1 MNISVIS
8 RGKGRSAVG
17 ASAYR
22 AGEKITNEYDGLTH
36 DYTNKKGIEYT
47 EVILPENAPK
57 AFKDRKILWNEVE
70 KIEKSIKA
78 QLSREVE
85 IALPKE
91 LSLEENI
98 NLLKE
103 YAKENFVDNGMCA
116 DIAVHDKKDGNP
128 HAHIM
133 LTMRPIQENGEWGG
147 KSKKEYTLDKDGEKI
162 YDKKKKTY
170 KCKTIKTTNW
180 DEKET
185 LGKWRENWAIKVNER
200 LLANKIYE
208 KISHLSL
215 EEQGIERIPQIHIGP
230 TAAAIEK
237 NGSSS
242 DRATMNRA
250 IKKENQ
256 RIEQIKLEV
265 KECKIE
271 ANDVQKNIEYLEKAK
286 ALEEKNKQIEKKK
299 EKAIPEEKELVKIS
313 QEKEEPKEIKK
324 EVSYEDIENKYIELK
339 KATKLKIQKHNNV
352 CEQWK
357 EEKNSLLEI
366 EKSKES
372 FEKMKEKRNELISEK
387 ESLKLWNFNRKKEIE
402 LEIEKYDNS
411 IKQAESNFKN
421 KFGIDIKD
429 DESINELKVSKD
441 TNMQLYQLFIVSE
454 RERITEKKEEIK
466 KLELELGISLEEKK
480 SVEKK
485 GIFANLQE
493 IKVEKFNSNK
503 SSEKNKIKN
512 FDRER

>member
-1 MNISVIS
+1 MAIFHMNISVIS

-22 AGEKITNEYDGLTH
+22 AGEKIENEYDGLTH

-47 EVILPENAPK
+47 EVILPENAPE

-70 KIEKSIKA
+70 KIEKSIKS
-78 QLSREVE
+78 QLAREVE
-85 IALPKE
+85 MALPKE

-103 YAKENFVDNGMCA
+103 YVQENFVKSGMCA

-147 KSKKEYTLDKDGEKI
+147 KSKKEYTLDKDGKKI

-170 KCKTIKTTNW
+170 KCKTIKSTNW

-200 LLANKIYE
+200 LLANKIHE

-237 NGSSS
+237 NGSCC
-242 DRATMNRA
+242 RATMNRV

-256 RIEQIKLEV
+256 RIEQIKLEE

-271 ANDVQKNIEYLEKAK
+271 AHDVQKNIEYLEKVK
-286 ALEEKNKQIEKKK
+286 ALEEKNKQIEK
-299 EKAIPEEKELVKIS
+299 EKAIPE
-313 QEKEEPKEIKK
+313 EEPKEIKK
-324 EVSYEDIENKYIELK
+324 ELSYEDIENKYIKLK
-339 KATKLKIQKHNNV
+339 KATKLRIQKYNNV

-357 EEKNSLLEI
+357 EEKSSLLEI

-372 FEKMKEKRNELISEK
+372 FEKMKEKRNEIISEK

-411 IKQAESNFKN
+411 IEQAESNFK
-421 KFGIDIKD
+421 KSFGIDIKD
-429 DESINELKVSKD
+429 DESIQELKESKD
-441 TNMQLYQLFIVSE
+441 MHIKLYELFIVSE
-454 RERITEKKEEIK
+454 RERITENKEYIK
-466 KLELELGISLEEKK
+466 ELELELGISLDEKK
-480 SVEKK
+480 TFEKK
-485 GIFANLQE
+485 GIFANLEE
-493 IKVEKFNSNK
+493 IRRGKKDNLNK
-503 SSEKNKIKN
+503 CSEKTKRKN
-512 FDRER
+512 IDRER

>member
-1 MNISVIS
+1 MAIFHMNISVIS

-17 ASAYR
+17 AIAYR
-22 AGEKITNEYDGLTH
+22 AGEKIENEYDGLTH

-47 EVILPENAPK
+47 EVILPENAPET
-57 AFKDRKILWNEVE
+57 FKDRKILWNEVE
-70 KIEKSIKA
+70 KIEKSIKS
-78 QLSREVE
+78 QLAREVE
-85 IALPKE
+85 MALPKE

-103 YAKENFVDNGMCA
+103 YVKENFVDNGMCA

-133 LTMRPIQENGEWGG
+133 LTMRPIQQNGEWGG
-147 KSKKEYTLDKDGEKI
+147 KSKKEYTLDKDGKKI

-170 KCKTIKTTNW
+170 ACKTIKSTNW

-185 LGKWRENWAIKVNER
+185 LEKWRENWAIKVNER
-200 LLANKIYE
+200 LLANKIHE

-286 ALEEKNKQIEKKK
+286 ALEEKNKQIKK
-299 EKAIPEEKELVKIS
+299 EKAIPEEEL
-313 QEKEEPKEIKK
+313 KEIKK
-324 EVSYEDIENKYIELK
+324 ELSYEDIENKYIELK
-339 KATKLKIQKHNNV
+339 KATKLKIQKYNNV

-357 EEKNSLLEI
+357 EEKSNLLEI
-366 EKSKES
+366 EQSKES
-372 FEKMKEKRNELISEK
+372 FEKMKKERDELISEK
-387 ESLKLWNFNRKKEIE
+387 ESLKLWNFNKKKEIE
-402 LEIEKYDNS
+402 LKIENYDNS
-411 IKQAESNFKN
+411 TEQAESNFKN
-421 KFGIDIKD
+421 KFEIDIKD
-429 DESINELKVSKD
+429 DESIQELKESKD
-441 TNMQLYQLFIVSE
+441 MHIKLYELFIFSE
-454 RERITEKKEEIK
+454 RKRITENKEEIK
-466 KLELELGISLEEKK
+466 NLELELGISLEEKK
-480 SVEKK
+480 LVEKK
-485 GIFANLQE
+485 GIFANLEE
-493 IKVEKFNSNK
+493 IRAEKSNSNK
-503 SSEKNKIKN
+503 SSEKTKRKS
-512 FDRER
+512 FDREK

>member
-47 EVILPENAPK
+47 EVILPENAPE

-70 KIEKSIKA
+70 KIEKSSKA

-103 YAKENFVDNGMCA
+103 YVKENFVDNGMCA

-147 KSKKEYTLDKDGEKI
+147 KSKKEYTLDKDGKKI

-170 KCKTIKTTNW
+170 KCKTIKATNW

-185 LGKWRENWAIKVNER
+185 LGKWREDWEIKVNER
-200 LLANKIYE
+200 LSANKIYE

-215 EEQGIERIPQIHIGP
+215 EKQGIERIPQIHIGP
-230 TAAAIEK
+230 TAAAIKK
-237 NGSSS
+237 NGSCS

-271 ANDVQKNIEYLEKAK
+271 ANDVQKNIEYLEKVK
-286 ALEEKNKQIEKKK
+286 ALEEKDKQIKK
-299 EKAIPEEKELVKIS
+299 EKAIPEEEL
-313 QEKEEPKEIKK
+313 KEIKK
-324 EVSYEDIENKYIELK
+324 ELSYEDIENKYIELK
-339 KATKLKIQKHNNV
+339 KETKLRIQKYNNV

-357 EEKNSLLEI
+357 EEKSSLLEI

-372 FEKMKEKRNELISEK
+372 FEKMKKERDELISEK
-387 ESLKLWNFNRKKEIE
+387 ESLKLWNFNKKKEIE
-402 LEIEKYDNS
+402 LKIEKYDNS
-411 IKQAESNFKN
+411 IEQAESNFKKN
-421 KFGIDIKD
+421 FGIDIRD
-429 DESINELKVSKD
+429 DESIQELKESKD
-441 TNMQLYQLFIVSE
+441 MHIQLYELFIVSE
-454 RERITEKKEEIK
+454 RERITENKEEIK

-480 SVEKK
+480 PVEKK
-485 GIFANLQE
+485 GIFANIE
-493 IKVEKFNSNK
+493 EVRGEKNNSNINK
-503 SSEKNKIKN
+503 GSEKTKRKN
-512 FDRER
+512 IYRDR

>member
-22 AGEKITNEYDGLTH
+22 AGEKITNEYDGITH

-70 KIEKSIKA
+70 KIEKSSKA

-103 YAKENFVDNGMCA
+103 YVLENFVKSGMCA

-147 KSKKEYTLDKDGEKI
+147 KSKKEYTLDKDGKKI

-170 KCKTIKTTNW
+170 KCKTIKATNW

-200 LLANKIYE
+200 LLANNIQE

-271 ANDVQKNIEYLEKAK
+271 ANDVQKNIEYLEKVK
-286 ALEEKNKQIEKKK
+286 ALEEKE
-299 EKAIPEEKELVKIS
+299 PVKTS

-324 EVSYEDIENKYIELK
+324 EVSYKDIENKYIELK
-339 KATKLKIQKHNNV
+339 KATKLKIQKYNNV

-357 EEKNSLLEI
+357 EEKSSLLEI
-366 EKSKES
+366 EQSKES
-372 FEKMKEKRNELISEK
+372 FEKMKKERDELISEK
-387 ESLKLWNFNRKKEIE
+387 ESLKLWNFNKKKEIE
-402 LEIEKYDNS
+402 LKIENYDNS
-411 IKQAESNFKN
+411 IEQAESNFKN
-421 KFGIDIKD
+421 KFQIDIKN
-429 DESINELKVSKD
+429 DESIQELKENKD
-441 TNMQLYQLFIVSE
+441 MHIQLYELFIFSE
-454 RERITEKKEEIK
+454 RKRITENKEEIK
-466 KLELELGISLEEKK
+466 NLELELGISLEEKK
-480 SVEKK
+480 GVIAQMEEIRAEKK
-485 GIFANLQE
+485 
-493 IKVEKFNSNK
+493 NSNK
-503 SSEKNKIKN
+503 SSEKTKRKT

>member
-1 MNISVIS
+1 MAIFHMNISVIS

-22 AGEKITNEYDGLTH
+22 AGEKITNEYDGITH

-70 KIEKSIKA
+70 KIEKSSKA

-103 YAKENFVDNGMCA
+103 YVLENFVKSGMCA

-147 KSKKEYTLDKDGEKI
+147 KSKKEYTLDKDGKKI

-170 KCKTIKTTNW
+170 KCKTIKATNW

-200 LLANKIYE
+200 LLANNIQE

-271 ANDVQKNIEYLEKAK
+271 ANDVQKNIEYLEKVK
-286 ALEEKNKQIEKKK
+286 ALEEKE
-299 EKAIPEEKELVKIS
+299 PVKTS

-324 EVSYEDIENKYIELK
+324 EVSYKDIENKYIELK
-339 KATKLKIQKHNNV
+339 KATKLKIQKYNNV

-357 EEKNSLLEI
+357 EEKSSLLEI
-366 EKSKES
+366 EQSKES
-372 FEKMKEKRNELISEK
+372 FEKMKKERDELISEK
-387 ESLKLWNFNRKKEIE
+387 ESLKLWNFNKKKEIE
-402 LEIEKYDNS
+402 LKIENYDNS
-411 IKQAESNFKN
+411 IEQAESNFKN
-421 KFGIDIKD
+421 KFQIDIKN
-429 DESINELKVSKD
+429 DESIQELKENKD
-441 TNMQLYQLFIVSE
+441 MHIQLYELFIFSE
-454 RERITEKKEEIK
+454 RKRITENKEEIK
-466 KLELELGISLEEKK
+466 NLELELGISLEEKK
-480 SVEKK
+480 GVIAQMEEIRAEKK
-485 GIFANLQE
+485 
-493 IKVEKFNSNK
+493 NSNK
-503 SSEKNKIKN
+503 SSEKTKRKT

>member
-1 MNISVIS
+1 MAIYHCSVSMIS

-22 AGEKITNEYDGLTH
+22 SGEKITNEYDGITH

-47 EVILPENAPK
+47 EIILPKNAPK
-57 AFKDRKILWNEVE
+57 EFNDRKILWNEVE
-70 KIEKSIKA
+70 KSETRINSQTA
-78 QLSREVE
+78 REVE
-85 IALPKE
+85 VALPKE
-91 LSLEENI
+91 LTREEQI
-98 NLLKE
+98 YLLKD
-103 YAKENFVDNGMCA
+103 YVQENFVKLGMCA
-116 DIAVHDKKDGNP
+116 DIAIHDKKDGNP

-133 LTMRPIQENGEWGG
+133 LTTREVDSTGFTKKNRDWNNKANLEKWR
-147 KSKKEYTLDKDGEKI
+147 KSWAEKI
-162 YDKKKKTY
+162 
-170 KCKTIKTTNW
+170 
-180 DEKET
+180 
-185 LGKWRENWAIKVNER
+185 NER
-200 LLANKIYE
+200 LLANNIQE

-215 EEQGIERIPQIHIGP
+215 KEQGIERIPQIHIGP

-237 NGSSS
+237 NGSCS

-299 EKAIPEEKELVKIS
+299 EKTIPEEKELAEIAQK
-313 QEKEEPKEIKK
+313 KEEPKEIKK
-324 EVSYEDIENKYIELK
+324 EFSYEEIENKYIELK
-339 KATKLKIQKHNNV
+339 KATKLRIQKYNNV

-357 EEKNSLLEI
+357 EEKSSLLEI
-366 EKSKES
+366 EQSKES

-411 IKQAESNFKN
+411 IEQAESKFKN
-421 KFGIDIKD
+421 KFEIDIRD
-429 DESINELKVSKD
+429 DESIQELKESKD
-441 TNMQLYQLFIVSE
+441 MHIQLYELFIVSE
-454 RERITEKKEEIK
+454 RERITENKEEIK
-466 KLELELGISLEEKK
+466 NLELELGISLEEKK
-480 SVEKK
+480 
-485 GIFANLQE
+485 GIFAHIE
-493 IKVEKFNSNK
+493 KIRVVEKNNSNK
-503 SSEKNKIKN
+503 VLDRNRKKN
-512 FDRER
+512 FDMER

>member
-1 MNISVIS
+1 MSVGVIS

-22 AGEKITNEYDGLTH
+22 SGEKIENEYDGLTH

-47 EVILPENAPK
+47 EVILPENAPE
-57 AFKDRKILWNEVE
+57 AFRDRKILWNEVE
-70 KIEKSIKA
+70 KIEKSIKS
-78 QLSREVE
+78 QLAREVE
-85 IALPKE
+85 MALPKE

-103 YAKENFVDNGMCA
+103 YVQENFVKSGMCA
-116 DIAVHDKKDGNP
+116 DIAIHDKKDGNP

-147 KSKKEYTLDKDGEKI
+147 KSKKEYTLDKDGKKI

-170 KCKTIKTTNW
+170 KCKTIKATNW

-185 LGKWRENWAIKVNER
+185 LGKWREDWAIKVNER

-237 NGSSS
+237 NGNSS
-242 DRATMNRA
+242 DRANMNRA

-271 ANDVQKNIEYLEKAK
+271 VHDVQKNIEYLEKAK
-286 ALEEKNKQIEKKK
+286 ALEEKNKQIEK
-299 EKAIPEEKELVKIS
+299 EKAIPEEK
-313 QEKEEPKEIKK
+313 PKEIKK
-324 EVSYEDIENKYIELK
+324 ELSYEDIENKYIELK
-339 KATKLKIQKHNNV
+339 KETKLKIQKHNNV

-357 EEKNSLLEI
+357 EEKSSLLEI

-411 IKQAESNFKN
+411 IEQAESNFKKN
-421 KFGIDIKD
+421 FGIDIKD
-429 DESINELKVSKD
+429 DEFIQELKESKD
-441 TNMQLYQLFIVSE
+441 MHIQLYELFIVKE
-454 RERITEKKEEIK
+454 RERITKNKEEIK
-466 KLELELGISLEEKK
+466 NLELELGINLEDKNP
-480 SVEKK
+480 VEKK

-493 IKVEKFNSNK
+493 IKEEKKNLNN
-503 SSEKNKIKN
+503 SSEKTKRKS

>member
-1 MNISVIS
+1 MAIFHMNISVIS

-22 AGEKITNEYDGLTH
+22 AGEKITNEYDGITH

-70 KIEKSIKA
+70 KIEKSSKA

-103 YAKENFVDNGMCA
+103 YVLENFVKSGMCA

-147 KSKKEYTLDKDGEKI
+147 KSKKEYTLDKDGKKI

-170 KCKTIKTTNW
+170 KCKTIKATNW

-200 LLANKIYE
+200 LLANKIQE

-265 KECKIE
+265 KKCKIE

-286 ALEEKNKQIEKKK
+286 ALEEKE
-299 EKAIPEEKELVKIS
+299 PVKTS
-313 QEKEEPKEIKK
+313 QEKEEPKEIKT
-324 EVSYEDIENKYIELK
+324 ELSYEDIENKYIELK
-339 KATKLKIQKHNNV
+339 KATKLKIQKYNNV

-357 EEKNSLLEI
+357 EEKSSLLEI
-366 EKSKES
+366 EQSKES
-372 FEKMKEKRNELISEK
+372 FEKMKKERDELISEK

-402 LEIEKYDNS
+402 LKIEKYDNS

-421 KFGIDIKD
+421 KFEIDIKD
-429 DESINELKVSKD
+429 DESIQELKESKD
-441 TNMQLYQLFIVSE
+441 MHIKLYELFIFSE
-454 RERITEKKEEIK
+454 RKRITESKEEIK
-466 KLELELGISLEEKK
+466 NLELELGISLEEKK
-480 SVEKK
+480 
-485 GIFANLQE
+485 GIFAHIE
-493 IKVEKFNSNK
+493 KIRVVEKNNSNK
-503 SSEKNKIKN
+503 VLDRNRKKN
-512 FDRER
+512 FDMER

>member
-1 MNISVIS
+1 MAIFHMNISVIS

-47 EVILPENAPK
+47 EVILPENAPEV
-57 AFKDRKILWNEVE
+57 FKDRKILWNEVE
-70 KIEKSIKA
+70 KIEKSIKS
-78 QLSREVE
+78 QLAREVE
-85 IALPKE
+85 VALPKE
-91 LSLEENI
+91 LTREEQI
-98 NLLKE
+98 YLLKE
-103 YAKENFVDNGMCA
+103 YVQENFVDNGMCA
-116 DIAVHDKKDGNP
+116 DIAIHNKKDGNP

-133 LTMRPIQENGEWGG
+133 LTMRPIQQNGKWGG
-147 KSKKEYTLDKDGEKI
+147 KSKKEYTLDKDGKKI

-170 KCKTIKTTNW
+170 ACKTIKSTNW

-185 LGKWRENWAIKVNER
+185 LEKWRENWAIKVNER
-200 LLANKIYE
+200 LLANKIHE

-237 NGSSS
+237 NGCCS

-256 RIEQIKLEV
+256 RIEKIKLEV

-286 ALEEKNKQIEKKK
+286 ALEEKES
-299 EKAIPEEKELVKIS
+299 VKTS

-324 EVSYEDIENKYIELK
+324 EVSYEDIENQYIELK
-339 KATKLKIQKHNNV
+339 KATKLKIQKYNNV

-357 EEKNSLLEI
+357 EEKSSLLEI
-366 EKSKES
+366 EQSKES
-372 FEKMKEKRNELISEK
+372 FEKMKKERDELISEK
-387 ESLKLWNFNRKKEIE
+387 ESLKLWNFNKKKEIE

-411 IKQAESNFKN
+411 IEQAESNFK
-421 KFGIDIKD
+421 KSFGIDIKD
-429 DESINELKVSKD
+429 DESIQELKESKD
-441 TNMQLYQLFIVSE
+441 MHIKLYELFIFSE
-454 RERITEKKEEIK
+454 RERITENKEEIK
-466 KLELELGISLEEKK
+466 NLELELGISLEEKK
-480 SVEKK
+480 PVEKK
-485 GIFANLQE
+485 GVRAQMEE
-493 IKVEKFNSNK
+493 IKSEKKNLNN
-503 SSEKNKIKN
+503 SSEKTKRKT